1 MIKKIEEITILASKF
16 KIDYNP
22 NHNQGVLNYPEGL
35 IEIGIKCL
43 ETDPLFTINI
53 ISHEI
58 MEGILIAMGARY
70 EHTLVDNNY
79 LFSFNHQTFENAI
92 QLHTEIMSKF
102 YDRRLGSKELIGG
115 VQESF
120 NEHKKAKS
128 RLEYKSYYNGWLD
141 GRLELSHKNK

>member
-1 MIKKIEEITILASKF
+1 
-16 KIDYNP
+16 
-22 NHNQGVLNYPEGL
+22 
-35 IEIGIKCL
+35 
-43 ETDPLFTINI
+43 
-53 ISHEI
+53 

-70 EHTLVDNNY
+70 EHTLIDNNY

-128 RLEYKSYYNGWLD
+128 GLEYKSYYNGWLD